1 MLLSELCTRKPE
13 ESSSFELEAHRP
25 ALADVYERLV
35 LGRKAVERA
44 YNPKRILL
52 LQNAAAQKL
61 YAKFCH
67 LPGCGHYL
75 DGQEQ
80 PQESSGRDNNRSGPR
95 AQEDTSIFTKK
106 VMLHQWLNRDRHQ
119 LGRGTG
125 PLLSE
130 RDF

>member
-80 PQESSGRDNNRSGPR
+80 PQESSGRDNNRSGPHVHR
-95 AQEDTSIFTKK
+95 RTPASSP
-106 VMLHQWLNRDRHQ
+106 RR
-119 LGRGTG
+119 
-125 PLLSE
+125 
-130 RDF
+130 